1 MWKHNIKLAFRNFK
15 RNKTS
20 FLINLIGLSTG
31 LACALLIYL
40 WVNDE
45 INIDKFHDK
54 NDRLFQVLQAR
65 QFPQKIATWEITPIL
80 LANALEQDLPEIE
93 AATNISSREESPKG
107 VFSFDDKS
115 VIAEGLYASENFF
128 EVFTFPIKKSDG
140 QSFLKDKNNIAIS
153 EKFARDLFST
163 TENVIGKTIKC
174 KRYQEE
180 KLFRIAAVFETPPSN
195 STLQFDFVWN
205 MQLLVDADEYAGK
218 WNGDYAKTFFVLKPE
233 IDAEKFNNRLA
244 PFMNTKTDERKKSR
258 LFAQR
263 FSDKYLNGKYENGKI
278 AGGRISYVWLF
289 SIIAAFILLIA
300 CINFINLSTAQ
311 ASTKM
316 KEIGVKKTIGANRQ
330 SLIQQFL
337 SESILM
343 SFLSL
348 LIALLL
354 VLMIMP
360 SFNDITS
367 KALKF
372 NWSFNFVITLFLIT
386 LFTGLVS
393 GSYSAFYLS
402 QFKPSE
408 VLKGKRI
415 ISFGEQWI
423 RKGLVV
429 FQFGLSIIFIVG
441 VLVVQ
446 QQMEFIQTQN
456 LGYQRDN
463 VLSFKRPN
471 TAKSETFITEVK
483 NVSGVLNAGRMWGD
497 LQSGRGT
504 QGGYSW
510 RGQEDDKKYSFK
522 SPIIGPDV
530 IETMDIELLAGR
542 TPSLEHQEDFN
553 KIIINESARKMM
565 QLDNPVGM
573 NIGYGDTLRE
583 IIGVVND
590 FNYGSIHH
598 KIEPLIFR
606 VTTRGNNILVKIKS
620 GEEKTAI
627 VKLEE
632 VFQKF
637 HPAFPFEYSFVDDD
651 YQALYEAESRV
662 ATLSKYFSGLA
673 IVISCLGL
681 FGLAMFT
688 AERRKKE
695 IGIRKVLGS
704 SIFGIVRM
712 LTSDFTKTVFIAIL
726 ISLPISFLI
735 AKSWMAN
742 FAYGIELS
750 WWLFLVPSLM
760 VLFVAWC
767 TVGMQTI
774 KAASVNPVESLKDE

>member
-1 MWKHNIKLAFRNFK
+1 MWKHNILLAFRNFK
-15 RNKTS
+15 KNKTS
-20 FLINLIGLSTG
+20 FLINLVGLSTG

-40 WVNDE
+40 WVSDE
-45 INIDKFHDK
+45 VNVDKFHDN
-54 NDRLFQVLQAR
+54 NDQLFQVLQTR
-65 QFPQKIATWEITPIL
+65 QFPQKIATWEITPTL
-80 LANALEQDLPEIE
+80 LAKVLEEDLPEVE
-93 AATNISSREESPKG
+93 AATNISSKEESPRG
-107 VFSFDDKS
+107 AFSFEEKNI
-115 VIAEGLYASENFF
+115 VAQGLYASENFF
-128 EVFTFPIKKSDG
+128 DVFTFPIKESDG
-140 QSFLKDKNNIAIS
+140 QFFLKDKNSIAVS
-153 EKFARDLFST
+153 ESFAQKIFST
-163 TENVIGKTIKC
+163 TKNVVGKTIECTRHQNK
-174 KRYQEE
+174 KS
-180 KLFRIAAVFETPPSN
+180 FRIVAVFETPPRN

-205 MQLLVDADEYAGK
+205 MQLLHDADEHAGK
-218 WNGDYAKTFFVLKPE
+218 WNGDYAKTFLVLKPNV
-233 IDAEKFNNRLA
+233 DAGKFNNRLA
-244 PFMNTKTDERKKSR
+244 PFMNTKTDERKKSQ
-258 LFAQR
+258 LFIQQ

-289 SIIAAFILLIA
+289 SIIAIFILLIA
-300 CINFINLSTAQ
+300 CINFMNLSTAQ

-337 SESILM
+337 GESILM

-348 LIALLL
+348 SVALLL
-354 VLMIMP
+354 VLTFLP
-360 SFNDITS
+360 LFNDITS
-367 KALKF
+367 KVLKF

-402 QFKPSE
+402 KFKPSQ
-408 VLKGKRI
+408 VLNGKRI
-415 ISFGEQWI
+415 MSFGDEWI

-429 FQFGLSIIFIVG
+429 FQFSLSIIFIVG

-446 QQMEFIQTQN
+446 QQMEFIQTKN

-471 TAKSETFITEVK
+471 TNKSETFLTEVK
-483 NVSGVLNAGRMWGD
+483 NVSGVMNAGRMWGN
-497 LQSGRGT
+497 LLSGRGT
-504 QGGYSW
+504 QSGYSW

-522 SPIIGPDV
+522 SPIIGFDV
-530 IETMDIELLAGR
+530 IETMDMRIVAGR
-542 TPSLEHQEDFN
+542 TPAREHQEEFN
-553 KIIINESARKMM
+553 KILINESAQKMM
-565 QLDNPVGM
+565 ELENPVGM

-590 FNYGSIHH
+590 FNYGSMHH

-606 VTTRGNNILVKIKS
+606 VTTRGNNILVKIKA

-627 VKLEE
+627 SKLSE

-637 HPAFPFEYSFVDDD
+637 HPSFPFEYSFVDDD

-662 ATLSKYFSGLA
+662 AILSKYFSGLA

-688 AERRKKE
+688 SERRRKE

-704 SIFGIVRM
+704 SVFEIVKM
-712 LTSDFTKTVFIAIL
+712 LTSDFTKTVILAICISIPISFFIAQKWLNNFAYNITLTWWLFFIPAIL
-726 ISLPISFLI
+726 ILI
-735 AKSWMAN
+735 IA
-742 FAYGIELS
+742 
-750 WWLFLVPSLM
+750 WL
-760 VLFVAWC
+760 
-767 TVGMQTI
+767 TVGLQTV
-774 KAASVNPVESLKDE
+774 KAASVNPVHSLKEE

>member
-1 MWKHNIKLAFRNFK
+1 M
-15 RNKTS
+15 
-20 FLINLIGLSTG
+20 
-31 LACALLIYL
+31 
-40 WVNDE
+40 
-45 INIDKFHDK
+45 
-54 NDRLFQVLQAR
+54 
-65 QFPQKIATWEITPIL
+65 
-80 LANALEQDLPEIE
+80 
-93 AATNISSREESPKG
+93 
-107 VFSFDDKS
+107 
-115 VIAEGLYASENFF
+115 
-128 EVFTFPIKKSDG
+128 
-140 QSFLKDKNNIAIS
+140 
-153 EKFARDLFST
+153 
-163 TENVIGKTIKC
+163 
-174 KRYQEE
+174 
-180 KLFRIAAVFETPPSN
+180 
-195 STLQFDFVWN
+195 
-205 MQLLVDADEYAGK
+205 
-218 WNGDYAKTFFVLKPE
+218 
-233 IDAEKFNNRLA
+233 
-244 PFMNTKTDERKKSR
+244 
-258 LFAQR
+258 
-263 FSDKYLNGKYENGKI
+263 
-278 AGGRISYVWLF
+278 
-289 SIIAAFILLIA
+289 
-300 CINFINLSTAQ
+300 
-311 ASTKM
+311 
-316 KEIGVKKTIGANRQ
+316 
-330 SLIQQFL
+330 
-337 SESILM
+337 
-343 SFLSL
+343 
-348 LIALLL
+348 
-354 VLMIMP
+354 
-360 SFNDITS
+360 
-367 KALKF
+367 
-372 NWSFNFVITLFLIT
+372 
-386 LFTGLVS
+386 VS

-402 QFKPSE
+402 KFKPSQ

-415 ISFGEQWI
+415 ISFGEEWI

-483 NVSGVLNAGRMWGD
+483 NVSGVLNAGRMWGN
-497 LQSGRGT
+497 LLSGRGT
-504 QGGYSW
+504 QSGYSW

-522 SPIIGPDV
+522 SPIIGPDL
-530 IETMDIELLAGR
+530 IETMDIEILAGR
-542 TPSLEHQEDFN
+542 TPSLEYQEDFN
-553 KIIINESARKMM
+553 KILINESARKMM

-590 FNYGSIHH
+590 FNYGSIHTL
-598 KIEPLIFR
+598 IEPLIFR

-620 GEEKTAI
+620 GEEKNAI

-688 AERRKKE
+688 AERRRKE

-704 SIFGIVRM
+704 SVFGIVRM

-750 WWLFLVPSLM
+750 WWLFLVPSLV